1 MRARQ
6 LSDMRADMLRLADLE
21 GAVNRFT
28 PAELNEYVNKGLIF
42 VYRSILIV
50 QDRPF
55 YQKDYSFITV
65 GNNTSP
71 ATPIQTTY
79 PLPPDFLQ
87 IMSVLWATSSSG
99 PWASLEPYEE
109 AERFMLINSGFFGAQ
124 WPAAY
129 GIVGGTGATTQ
140 GTIPTAY
147 GIEILPQPP
156 SGSVVQIRYVPT
168 PPRLVNDTDTFD
180 GILGFEDAACTW
192 GAVLMR
198 RKDDL
203 PTEDLERDMTRHM
216 NEVRMIAKRRDRSRP
231 PRVSIVRGRM
241 GVFGRRA
248 YGRLRGS

>member
-1 MRARQ
+1 MRGRQ
-6 LSDMRADMLRLADLE
+6 LVDLRTDMLRLADLE
-21 GAVNRFT
+21 GVSNRFT
-28 PAELNEYVNKGLIF
+28 TAELNEYVNKGIVF
-42 VYRSILIV
+42 VYRAIITV
-50 QDRPF
+50 QDKPF

-79 PLPPDFLQ
+79 PLPPDFLR
-87 IMSVLWATSSSG
+87 IMSVLWASTNSG
-99 PWASLEPYEE
+99 PWAALESYEE

-129 GIVGGTGATTQ
+129 GIVGGTGAATQ

-156 SGSVVQIRYVPT
+156 AGSVVQIRYVPT
-168 PPRLVNDTDTFD
+168 PPRLTNDLDTFD
-180 GILGFEDAACTW
+180 GILGFEDAAVTW

-203 PTEDLERDMTRHM
+203 PTEDLERDMARHTA
-216 NEVRMIAKRRDRSRP
+216 EIRVIAKRRDSRP

-248 YGRLRGS
+248 YGRLRGG